1 MNVPVAR
8 PQVTAFLAAVRAQ
21 CDDLSPEEV
30 DELTEG
36 LEADLNDALTDAG
49 TSPAE
54 QFGDPAVYAAE
65 LRSAAGL
72 PARAVPGGEDRRG
85 LVVRARGRLDA
96 DLANLRA
103 RPWWPG
109 VRDFVVT
116 LRPAWWVARAGVAA
130 GLLTVVLGINW
141 WVFFLLLAIASV
153 ELGRRGVA
161 ERTQTL
167 RALVIVGNVIAAVLL
182 LPVLAENR
190 SAHDDGPNVVYPANE
205 GLWVN
210 GSPVNNLFPY
220 DSEGRPLTGV
230 QLYDQDGNPVVV
242 GEDQRSGLADA
253 EGRSVDAVPAVD
265 AAGLQR
271 WNVYPLR
278 RRSITS
284 GGFGTAGPTDVTGP
298 PSAPA
303 PPGVSPG
310 PLLVPAATASP
321 AGPTAGPTASPTT
334 SPSVSAGS
342 PGGRSPSVSPS
353 ASPSAVS
360 PFSAVTSASV
370 APSSAG

>member
-8 PQVTAFLAAVRAQ
+8 PAVAAFVAAVRAQ
-21 CDDLSPEEV
+21 LDDLSAEEV

-36 LEADLNDALTDAG
+36 LEADLNDALTEAG
-49 TSPAE
+49 TSAE
-54 QFGDPAVYAAE
+54 QFGDPAEYAAE

-72 PARAVPGGEDRRG
+72 PPRAVRGGDGPG
-85 LVVRARGRLDA
+85 VVTRARQRWDA
-96 DLANLRA
+96 QLEDLRA
-103 RPWWPG
+103 KPWWPG
-109 VRDFVVT
+109 LRDFVVT
-116 LRPAWWVARAGVAA
+116 LRPVWWVARAGVAA

-161 ERTQTL
+161 ERTRTL

-230 QLYDQDGNPVVV
+230 QLYDQDGNPVVI
-242 GEDQRSGLADA
+242 GEDERSGLVDA
-253 EGRSVDAVPAVD
+253 AGRSVDEVPAVD

-278 RRSITS
+278 RRTITS
-284 GGFGTAGPTDVTGP
+284 GGFGTSGPTDVTGA
-298 PSAPA
+298 PSAAALPSI
-303 PPGVSPG
+303 SPG
-310 PLLVPAATASP
+310 PLLVPAAP
-321 AGPTAGPTASPTT
+321 ASPTT
-334 SPSVSAGS
+334 SPTS
-342 PGGRSPSVSPS
+342 PASPRSTSPTTSPSTSPSVSPS
-353 ASPSAVS
+353 AVSPS
-360 PFSAVTSASV
+360 SAVTSASA

>member
-161 ERTQTL
+161 ERTRTL

-190 SAHDDGPNVVYPANE
+190 PTRDDGPDVVYRANE

-230 QLYDQDGNPVVV
+230 QLYDQDGNPVVI
-242 GEDQRSGLADA
+242 GEDERSGLVDA
-253 EGRSVDAVPAVD
+253 AGRSVDDVPAVD

-278 RRSITS
+278 RRTITS
-284 GGFGTAGPTDVTGP
+284 GGFGTSGPTDVTGA
-298 PSAPA
+298 PSAAALPSI
-303 PPGVSPG
+303 SPG
-310 PLLVPAATASP
+310 PLLVPAA
-321 AGPTAGPTASPTT
+321 
-334 SPSVSAGS
+334 
-342 PGGRSPSVSPS
+342 
-353 ASPSAVS
+353 SAVS
-360 PFSAVTSASV
+360 PSSAVTSASA